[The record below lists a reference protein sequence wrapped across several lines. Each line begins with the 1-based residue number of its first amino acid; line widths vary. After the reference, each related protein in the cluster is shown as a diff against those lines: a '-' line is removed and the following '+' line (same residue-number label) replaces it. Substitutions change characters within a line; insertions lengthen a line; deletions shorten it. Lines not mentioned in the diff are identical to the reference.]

1 MFTAILEKLANII
14 SVCSI
19 AVVVYGTCVALAR
32 FVMAEC
38 KRVNKT
44 FSSARLN
51 AVRRDLGI
59 YLLLGLEFL
68 IAADILK
75 TILEPGLMELGVLA
89 GIVALRTVLSFFL
102 NKEIRE
108 TDDGKNSE

>member
-1 MFTAILEKLANII
+1 MFTTILEKLADII

-19 AVVVYGTCVALAR
+19 AVVVYGTCVTLGR
-32 FVMAEC
+32 FVAVEC
-38 KRVNKT
+38 RRISKT
-44 FSSARLN
+44 FTHGSLN
-51 AVRRDLGI
+51 ALRRDLGT

-75 TILEPGLMELGVLA
+75 TILEPGIMELGILA
-89 GIVALRTVLSFFL
+89 GIVVLRTVLSVFL

-108 TDDGKNSE
+108 TDADERG

>member
-1 MFTAILEKLANII
+1 MLTAILEKLADII

-19 AVVVYGTCVALAR
+19 AVVVYGTCIALGR
-32 FVMAEC
+32 FVIAEC
-38 KRVNKT
+38 KRVNRT
-44 FSSARLN
+44 FSFSHLN
-51 AVRRDLGI
+51 ALRRDLGI

-108 TDDGKNSE
+108 TDGG